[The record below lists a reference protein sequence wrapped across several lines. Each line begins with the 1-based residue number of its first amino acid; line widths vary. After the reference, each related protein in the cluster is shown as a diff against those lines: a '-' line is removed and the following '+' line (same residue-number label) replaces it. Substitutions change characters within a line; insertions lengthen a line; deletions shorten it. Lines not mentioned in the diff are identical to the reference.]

1 MPVPLTE
8 ALTSKIRKELESE
21 METQQRKKESDLLAR
36 EKEIQRKE
44 EDVEKQKKNTND
56 VVQEKLAT
64 ERVKLKAEAE
74 KEAEK
79 KVQLELKD
87 AQSQNEEMTKK
98 LEETQKNELELRRKT
113 RDLEEKGK
121 NADLELERRLAE
133 ERNQVFTKAKQ
144 ASDEEHRLKELESEK
159 QMDGLKKT
167 IDELQRKSEQGSM
180 QIQGEV
186 QEEQLKETL
195 QREFPTD
202 TFTDIPTG
210 KSGADL
216 VQTVVTRSGVIA
228 GTILWESKNTKKW
241 GGDWLGKLKDDQVAA
256 KTDLCGIISQCMP
269 EGLVNF
275 GSIEN
280 VWVSD
285 YKCAKAVT
293 AVLRHHLIELA
304 QLKGTQV
311 GQDEKMTVIYSYLTS
326 PQFKNRMQSIVGAFQ
341 DMKVQLDKEKTAMLR
356 IWSKREKEMDRMI
369 GNTVGMYGDL
379 QGLMGTALPTI
390 ASLELS
396 DGDESA
402 EEDESIATPPK
413 IAID

>member
-1 MPVPLTE
+1 MAV
-8 ALTSKIRKELESE
+8 
-21 METQQRKKESDLLAR
+21 QQKQKDADLLAR

-44 EDVEKQKKNTND
+44 EEVEKQKKNTND

-64 ERVKLKAEAE
+64 ERIKLKAEAE
-74 KEAEK
+74 KEAER

-87 AQSQNEEMTKK
+87 AQSQNQEMTKK

-113 RDLEEKGK
+113 RELEEKER
-121 NADLELERRLAE
+121 NADLELERRLDE

-144 ASDEEHRLKELESEK
+144 ASDEEHRLKQLESEK
-159 QMDGLKKT
+159 QMDGLKQT
-167 IDELQRKSEQGSM
+167 IEELKRKSEQGSM

-186 QEEQLKETL
+186 QEEDLKASL

-202 TFTDIPTG
+202 TFTDVPTG

-241 GGDWLGKLKDDQVAA
+241 GGDWLGKLKDDQVVA
-256 KTDLCGIISQCMP
+256 KADLCSIVSQCMP

-275 GSIEN
+275 GCMEN

-285 YKCAKAVT
+285 YKCAKAAA

-311 GQDEKMTVIYSYLTS
+311 GQDEKMAVIYSYLTS

-341 DMKVQLDKEKTAMLR
+341 SMKVQLDKEKTAMQR
-356 IWSKREKEMDRMI
+356 IWSRREKEMDRMI

-390 ASLELS
+390 SNLEL
-396 DGDESA
+396 DEGEP
-402 EEDESIATPPK
+402 EEGEDLGSVPQ
-413 IAID
+413 IAI